1 MPPWVSAVITPSP
14 IEARVIWARSRSAS
28 RAFSTSWRCIS
39 CCRVRRN
46 ARRMS
51 TLAVVRL
58 ATSSSLSKA
67 REPSPRASLK
77 ALAAGVT
84 FSLIAW
90 ISVFHCCT
98 CSALACPVPMPARIL
113 PATSISSMTYL
124 SPTSHSSMAR
134 SK

>member
-1 MPPWVSAVITPSP
+1 MPLGVGGDHSVADRGQSDLGPFALG
-14 IEARVIWARSRSAS
+14 IE
-28 RAFSTSWRCIS
+28 AFSTSWRCVS

-77 ALAAGVT
+77 AL
-84 FSLIAW
+84 
-90 ISVFHCCT
+90 
-98 CSALACPVPMPARIL
+98 PPA
-113 PATSISSMTYL
+113 
-124 SPTSHSSMAR
+124 
-134 SK
+134 